1 MSAVLLCAKQIFDM
15 NWHLK
20 TTGWTGYTWD
30 TKMYPNH
37 TDLLDWLHGQDIFTA
52 ANLHDAAGISHLE
65 QRSATMVTA
74 VGNQTTV
81 TATRDVPNHVTN
93 QAYMTALHDEIL
105 APLALEG
112 LGKT

>member
-1 MSAVLLCAKQIFDM
+1 MVNHIRVLVCCVNQIFDM

-52 ANLHDAAGISHLE
+52 ANLHDASC
-65 QRSATMVTA
+65 
-74 VGNQTTV
+74 
-81 TATRDVPNHVTN
+81 
-93 QAYMTALHDEIL
+93 HDTGVVSDDRREEHFTYL
-105 APLALEG
+105 TQLLQNVF
-112 LGKT
+112 